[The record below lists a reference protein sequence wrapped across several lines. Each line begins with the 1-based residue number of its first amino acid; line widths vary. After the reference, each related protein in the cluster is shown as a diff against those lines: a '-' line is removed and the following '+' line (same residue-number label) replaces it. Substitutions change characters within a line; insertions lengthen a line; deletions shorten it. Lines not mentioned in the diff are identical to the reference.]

1 MKKTIESAKINGME
15 VQGDYLFKKAD
26 ELTKIAAQLRLAT
39 GFLGNIYQQSLAGD
53 EFTLSYFIKSGQFD
67 TTLDVL
73 SNISEEIQEV
83 SNNICPD

>member
-15 VQGDYLFKKAD
+15 VQSDYLFKKAE

-39 GFLGNIYQQSLAGD
+39 GFLGNVYHQSLAGD

-73 SNISEEIQEV
+73 SDITELIQET
-83 SNNICPD
+83 SNGICPD